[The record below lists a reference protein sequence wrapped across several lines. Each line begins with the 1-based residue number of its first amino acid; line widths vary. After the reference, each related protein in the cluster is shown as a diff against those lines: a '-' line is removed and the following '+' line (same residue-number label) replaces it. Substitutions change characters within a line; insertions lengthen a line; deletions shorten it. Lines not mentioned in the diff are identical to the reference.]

1 MGITK
6 IQILLINL
14 FCLVFVWVVIYGN
27 SNSYAT
33 FEKKTKHA
41 THPINYGL
49 FFIFPLFSQII
60 EDDFEGN
67 GTIDQ
72 WVGDDCN
79 LDSSYANPYV
89 QGLNTSS
96 KVLKYN
102 DIGGQYANVRF
113 DTNQNLD
120 FSLKNA
126 FTFKIYVPST
136 GLTGKSN

>member
-1 MGITK
+1 MRN
-6 IQILLINL
+6 ILFI
-14 FCLVFVWVVIYGN
+14 LVYFLYI
-27 SNSYAT
+27 
-33 FEKKTKHA
+33 
-41 THPINYGL
+41 
-49 FFIFPLFSQII
+49 PLFSQII

-120 FSLKNA
+120 LSLKNS
-126 FTFKIYVPST
+126 FTFKIFVP
-136 GLTGKSN
+136 

>member
-1 MGITK
+1 MRN
-6 IQILLINL
+6 ILFI
-14 FCLVFVWVVIYGN
+14 LVYFLYI
-27 SNSYAT
+27 
-33 FEKKTKHA
+33 
-41 THPINYGL
+41 
-49 FFIFPLFSQII
+49 PLFSQII

-72 WVGDDCN
+72 LVGDYCN

-120 FSLKNA
+120 LSLKNS
-126 FTFKIYVPST
+126 FTFKIYVP
-136 GLTGKSN
+136 